1 MTSKRPKVCFLSLPS
16 ILKNTKSKRKKKQVM
31 PSLVLIVSILILT
44 CVDCVCM
51 VQASAVSWQKKI
63 RDWMVVLIV
72 PNKVALP

>member
-1 MTSKRPKVCFLSLPS
+1 
-16 ILKNTKSKRKKKQVM
+16 M